1 MNNSPLTNN
10 QVILQLYLNLLLS
23 LPFPIDVIKIGGS
36 KGAKNLAL
44 SGRGGSQLLMYKYR
58 NIIRTIAKINANII
72 NNIVDGILGGGD
84 DGIGVGV
91 GLIIHTS
98 TVPP

>member
-1 MNNSPLTNN
+1 LG
-10 QVILQLYLNLLLS
+10 V
-23 LPFPIDVIKIGGS
+23 
-36 KGAKNLAL
+36 KGAENLAL
-44 SGRGGSQLLMYKYR
+44 PGRGGGQLLMYKYR